1 MKARTA
7 LTALPNQKRPYEK
20 HSATRVLFQT
30 ASFPFRTRLKARP
43 PKR

>member
-7 LTALPNQKRPYEK
+7 LTALNQKRPSEK
-20 HSATRVLFQT
+20 HSAARVLFQT